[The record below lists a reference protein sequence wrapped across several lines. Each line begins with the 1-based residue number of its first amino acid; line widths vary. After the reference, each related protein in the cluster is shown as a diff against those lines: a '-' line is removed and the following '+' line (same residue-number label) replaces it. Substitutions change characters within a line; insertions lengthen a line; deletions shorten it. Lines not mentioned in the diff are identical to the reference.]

1 MVYVFYCG
9 ILMSCMIGY
18 YALSNH
24 KCLTFII
31 LYKAYLSYVN
41 YDEFECK
48 GIDFRLFY
56 QIFVFFLY
64 DDL

>member
-1 MVYVFYCG
+1 
-9 ILMSCMIGY
+9 MIGY